1 MSMLLLKRTPQL
13 SLTQVTQ
20 IGSVGFFSRD
30 PTLSVLLMFSSA
42 DQTSSP
48 TSLLSGTPNLP
59 SVNWAAEMIWMILF
73 LKLWKTFNYIY
84 LRIPLTFPLC
94 KYGVA
99 HPVRSRLERQK
110 LIWNISSYISQT
122 QPNYTQETIW
132 CVCCYITFLFM
143 IKWYID
149 TFPEVSNNALHCSCI
164 SYLILKRFIFEEIL
178 KPSTGQYFLAQIEGT
193 YSGKPFDRTML

>member
-59 SVNWAAEMIWMILF
+59 SVNWTAEMIWMIFFPNFEKHSLISIWGF
-73 LKLWKTFNYIY
+73 HSHFRCVSMAWRTQLGADWRDRNWSGTF
-84 LRIPLTFPLC
+84 R
-94 KYGVA
+94 
-99 HPVRSRLERQK
+99 H
-110 LIWNISSYISQT
+110 ISVKHSQT
-122 QPNYTQETIW
+122 THKKQFDVFVVILHFYLWLNDILIPFQRCRIMHCIAPASRIW
-132 CVCCYITFLFM
+132 F
-143 IKWYID
+143 
-149 TFPEVSNNALHCSCI
+149 
-164 SYLILKRFIFEEIL
+164 
-178 KPSTGQYFLAQIEGT
+178 
-193 YSGKPFDRTML
+193 